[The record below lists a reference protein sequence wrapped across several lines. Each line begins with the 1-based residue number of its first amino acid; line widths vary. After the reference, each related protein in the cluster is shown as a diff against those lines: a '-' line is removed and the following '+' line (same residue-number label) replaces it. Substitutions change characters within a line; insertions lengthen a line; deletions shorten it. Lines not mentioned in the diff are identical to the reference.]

1 MPKSSKQELE
11 TKAEYNKRPDVQKKR
26 VAQNKA
32 RRHAIAEGKAKKG
45 DGKDVHHVKPLDKGG
60 SDSDSNTKVV
70 DRKTNRGWR
79 KKNPEMYTKTKG
91 K

>member
-1 MPKSSKQELE
+1 MPKSSKRELR
-11 TKAEYNKRPDVQKKR
+11 TKAAYNRRPDVQKKR

-32 RRHAIAEGKAKKG
+32 RRQALRDGRAEKG

-60 SDSDSNTKVV
+60 STAKSNTKVV
-70 DRKTNRGWR
+70 SRKQNRGWR
-79 KKNPEMYTKTKG
+79 KDHPEMYTKRK